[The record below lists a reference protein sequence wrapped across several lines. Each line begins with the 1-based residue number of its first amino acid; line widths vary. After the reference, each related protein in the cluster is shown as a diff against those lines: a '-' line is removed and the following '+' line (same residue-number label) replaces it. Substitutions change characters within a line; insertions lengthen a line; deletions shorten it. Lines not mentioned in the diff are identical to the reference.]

1 MLNNE
6 IKIFAG
12 SSGGSFAKRM
22 CRYIGVDL
30 GVSEVITFTE
40 GNIFVRV
47 RETVRDKDVY
57 LVQPIAMRPNDEFV
71 EVLFWMDAFKRASAN
86 SVTAIIPYFSYAK
99 GDKKDEPRVSIR
111 ARVCADAIESAGAD
125 RVVTMDLHSPQ
136 VQGFF
141 KKPVD
146 HLLAMPVLCE
156 YIKKLDLGDFVVVS
170 PDSGFAKHTRKYG
183 SYLGVSV
190 AIGDKVRKSH
200 DETVDILDI
209 IGDVEGKNAVIIDD
223 FSISGG
229 TLVEVAKGL
238 KQRGAK
244 RLLACLS
251 HILLNKE
258 GVARIE
264 DSPIELVISTDSVD
278 NQWIRGSKK
287 IKIVSVAP
295 LFGEAIMRIHKR
307 ESVSPLFDTV
317 PEQVLTEA
325 NLLL

>member
-1 MLNNE
+1 M
-6 IKIFAG
+6 
-12 SSGGSFAKRM
+12 
-22 CRYIGVDL
+22 GVEL
-30 GVSEVITFTE
+30 GVSEVITFSE

-71 EVLFWMDAFKRASAN
+71 EVLFWIDAFKRASAN

-99 GDKKDEPRVSIR
+99 ADKKDEPRVSIR
-111 ARVCADAIESAGAD
+111 ARVCADAIESAGVD

-190 AIGDKVRKSH
+190 AIGDKMRKGH
-200 DETVDILDI
+200 DETVEFLDI
-209 IGDVEGKNAVIIDD
+209 IGDVKGKNAIIIDD

-229 TLVEVAKGL
+229 TLIEVAKGL

-244 RLLACLS
+244 RIFACLS

-278 NQWIRGSKK
+278 NQWIKGSQK

-307 ESVSPLFDTV
+307 VSVSPLFDTV
-317 PEQVLTEA
+317 PERVLDEA
-325 NLLL
+325 YLHL

>member
-1 MLNNE
+1 M
-6 IKIFAG
+6 
-12 SSGGSFAKRM
+12 RM
-22 CRYIGVDL
+22 CRYIRLNRG
-30 GVSEVITFTE
+30 SEVITFSE
-40 GNIFVRV
+40 GIFSSGP
-47 RETVRDKDVY
+47 ETVRKDVY
-57 LVQPIAMRPNDEFV
+57 FVQPIMRPNDEFV
-71 EVLFWMDAFKRASAN
+71 EVFLDDAFKGSAN
-86 SVTAIIPYFSYAK
+86 SSTIIPYFPTPKAT
-99 GDKKDEPRVSIR
+99 KDEPRVSIR
-111 ARVCADAIESAGAD
+111 ARVCGRLNAGW
-125 RVVTMDLHSPQ
+125 TGCNNGFYL

-156 YIKKLDLGDFVVVS
+156 YIKKLDLGDLVVVS

-190 AIGDKVRKSH
+190 AIGDKIRKSH
-200 DETVDILDI
+200 DETVELLDI
-209 IGDVEGKNAVIIDD
+209 IGDVQGKNAVIIDD

-244 RLLACLS
+244 RILACLS
-251 HILLNKE
+251 HILLNRE

-278 NQWIRGSKK
+278 NQWIRGSEK
-287 IKIVSVAP
+287 IKTVSVAP

-307 ESVSPLFDTV
+307 VSVSPLFDAV
-317 PEQVLTEA
+317 PERVLDEE
-325 NLLL
+325 NLLF